1 MALPDFSKLTIREP
15 TTIGV
20 PSSSKGRKPNIPSTK
35 PTPAIKKPT
44 EGRIPKAPRSLDEK
58 SDMGDDSNSEASRSL
73 GSDSPRSDDSNS
85 EASGSDEDDFLEE
98 VGNIS
103 NILDLTQDTLLQ
115 GQADSDSEGQFLDDN
130 GSGGVYATKEDLY
143 RDIQGVLQS
152 ISKMQDEDEAEAKSA
167 AAAAVQPSDN
177 PVDLQRQ
184 IDELT
189 KKNNQKR
196 AKLAEK
202 YALKLR
208 KDEGQLN
215 ESIPNNIQNDDEE
228 MEPME
233 EIQEQVSKLSRYRLS
248 HNGFGP
254 KKSLRQGGLT
264 FEPIRIH
271 ELIEMQQRGLI
282 PQNVARLQ
290 IKDLMNST
298 MTAPGRDMLKQIR
311 TIICDLLKKHDL
323 NEWKSL
329 ISPSC
334 EKKAPRNSVFKLDF
348 KRWRELDKKLDE
360 LSTNIQ
366 KVQDYENLLE
376 ETSSDF
382 ICTFMDEREQV
393 RVSPAFVHNKLMN
406 VDNYL
411 WMMHT
416 TENKQRVTLGFAVAS
431 RHFAQVGGRYRSI
444 FHLEAICGQSFG
456 YAMFS
461 RVLKHAMTKTL
472 TVDDQVVYQYDYFE
486 LEAINLKLDTTYT
499 AWVEKI
505 LFRPEKKPNEAPKF
519 LRGLADV
526 SIEEYN
532 EDNKDEMYPRYLD
545 LKSAREHVGLL

>member
-1 MALPDFSKLTIREP
+1 
-15 TTIGV
+15 
-20 PSSSKGRKPNIPSTK
+20 
-35 PTPAIKKPT
+35 
-44 EGRIPKAPRSLDEK
+44 
-58 SDMGDDSNSEASRSL
+58 MGDDSNSEASRSL

-85 EASGSDEDDFLEE
+85 EASRSLGSDSPRSDDYDSEDSGSLDSDYHMSNDYKNEASVTLGSDSPRSHHSNSEASRSDEDDFLKE
-98 VGNIS
+98 VGNT
-103 NILDLTQDTLLQ
+103 LDLTQDTLLQ
-115 GQADSDSEGQFLDDN
+115 GQADSESEGQFLDDN

-143 RDIQGVLQS
+143 RDIQGVLQF
-152 ISKMQDEDEAEAKSA
+152 ISKMQDEDEAEAKS

-208 KDEGQLN
+208 KDERQLD

-233 EIQEQVSKLSRYRLS
+233 EIEEQLSKLSRYRLL
-248 HNGFGP
+248 HNGLGP

-282 PQNVARLQ
+282 PQNKARLK
-290 IKDLMNST
+290 IKDLMNRT

-311 TIICDLLKKHDL
+311 TIICDLLKEHDL

-348 KRWRELDKKLDE
+348 KRWRELDKNLDE

-366 KVQDYENLLE
+366 KVQDYENLLQ

-382 ICTFMDEREQV
+382 ICTFENE

-406 VDNYL
+406 GDNYL

-431 RHFAQVGGRYRSI
+431 RHFAQVGGRYCSI

-505 LFRPEKKPNEAPKF
+505 LDRPEKKPNEAPKF

-532 EDNKDEMYPRYLD
+532 KNNRNKDLYPRYLD